1 MRGTTYVAV
10 ATAANFVV
18 ITMDH
23 VGCVRLLSISLA
35 GCMISLS
42 LDSAT
47 EAHLLGP
54 TSHTGNALG
63 HILLHLLLCLQN
75 CHVIHLSQR
84 VILVAH
90 THTGHSILDGWNI
103 SVYRCVLSS

>member
-23 VGCVRLLSISLA
+23 VGCVRLLCKNIAIFSNMHSDFCTAISLA

-47 EAHLLGP
+47 KAHLLGP

-75 CHVIHLSQR
+75 
-84 VILVAH
+84 
-90 THTGHSILDGWNI
+90 
-103 SVYRCVLSS
+103 